1 MSQFHKQISD
11 AVDAAHLELIVFLQR
26 MVQTA
31 SLPDHEHDV
40 QNLVVQQLRSMGLE
54 VLIVPS
60 NFEELRAHPAF
71 GDDGFSPSERIN
83 VVGRWVGTQAGKG
96 KSLILNG
103 HVDVVPVGDLALW
116 DDSPWSGA
124 IRDGKLYGRGS
135 CDMKAGLCAGI
146 FAVDILR
153 RLGYQPA
160 GDVMIESVIGEES
173 GGIGTLTTIVKGY
186 TADAAILLEPTRL
199 EICPVQSG
207 ALTFRLAV
215 PGRSI
220 HAAMKPY
227 GVSAIEKFALLL
239 NAINHLDVERHKDF
253 KHPLYEDPNNIAP
266 INIGTI
272 RGGQW
277 HSTVPEEVIAEGR
290 MGVLPGES
298 NESAR
303 RALEAVIQQVA
314 ESDPWLREHRPDVD
328 WFEGQFESG
337 ETPLDHPLIQ
347 ELIAAHEQVLGS
359 APTMRGVTYGSD
371 MRLFTNHARIAA
383 THYGPGDVGL
393 AHAVNEFV
401 PLEEVVVA
409 TKVVANLI
417 AQWCGGGITSG
428 QG

>member
-1 MSQFHKQISD
+1 MSQFQSQISE
-11 AVDAAHLELIVFLQR
+11 AVDTARDELIAFLQK

-31 SLPDHEHDV
+31 SLPDHEHEV
-40 QNLVVQQLRSMGLE
+40 QNLVAQKLGSMGSE
-54 VLIVPS
+54 VEIVPS
-60 NFEELRAHPAF
+60 NFEELKNHPAF
-71 GDDGFSPSERIN
+71 GDDGFSASERIN
-83 VVGRWVGTQAGKG
+83 VVGRWVGTQTGEG

-116 DDSPWSGA
+116 EESPWSGA
-124 IRDGKLYGRGS
+124 IRDGKLFGRGS
-135 CDMKAGLCAGI
+135 CDMKSGLCAGI
-146 FAVDILR
+146 FAVDILH
-153 RLGYQPA
+153 RLGYQPNR
-160 GDVMIESVIGEES
+160 DILIESVIGEES

-207 ALTFRLAV
+207 ALTFRLIV

-239 NAINHLDVERHKDF
+239 NAINELEKERHRNF

-266 INIGTI
+266 INIGTV
-272 RGGQW
+272 RGGEW
-277 HSTVPEEVIAEGR
+277 HSTVPEEVVAEGR

-303 RALEAVIQQVA
+303 QALEEAIQQA
-314 ESDPWLREHRPDVD
+314 AKSDPWLREHPPRIG

-347 ELIAAHEQVLGS
+347 ELITAHQQIVGS
-359 APTMRGVTYGSD
+359 APTIRGVTYGSD
-371 MRLFTNHARIAA
+371 MRLFTNHAKIAA
-383 THYGPGDVGL
+383 THYGPGDVGM
-393 AHAVNEFV
+393 AHAANEFV
-401 PLEEVVVA
+401 PLNEVVTA

-417 AQWCGGGITSG
+417 TQWCGGEISV
-428 QG
+428 QP

>member
-1 MSQFHKQISD
+1 MRQFQNQIAD
-11 AVDAAHLELIVFLQR
+11 AVDDARDELIAFLQK

-40 QNLVVQQLRSMGLE
+40 QNLVAQKLRSLGLE
-54 VLIVPS
+54 VEIVPS
-60 NFEELRAHPAF
+60 NFEDLKNHPAF
-71 GDDGFSPSERIN
+71 GDDGFSPTDRIT
-83 VVGRWVGTQAGKG
+83 VVARWVGTQNGDG

-116 DDSPWSGA
+116 EESPWSGA

-146 FAVDILR
+146 FAVDVLQ

-160 GDVMIESVIGEES
+160 RDVLIESVIGEES

-186 TADAAILLEPTRL
+186 TADAVILLEPTRL

-207 ALTFRLAV
+207 ALTFRLIV

-227 GVSAIEKFALLL
+227 GVSAIEKFGLLL
-239 NAINHLDVERHKDF
+239 QAINELEKRRHQHF
-253 KHPLYEDPNNIAP
+253 KHPLYEDPNNVAP
-266 INIGTI
+266 INIGTV
-272 RGGQW
+272 RGGKW

-303 RALEAVIQQVA
+303 RAFEDAIRQAA
-314 ESDPWLREHRPDVD
+314 ESDPWLREHPPRVE

-347 ELIAAHEQVLGS
+347 ELVAAHKQVLGS
-359 APTMRGVTYGSD
+359 EPTLRGVTYGSD
-371 MRLFTNHARIAA
+371 MRLFTNHAKIAA
-383 THYGPGDVGL
+383 THYGPGDVAV

-401 PLEEVVVA
+401 PLEEVVTA

-417 AQWCGGGITSG
+417 TQWCGGQLSG
-428 QG
+428 